1 MGLED
6 RLPRQRQP
14 TRTRCAHAATPSLWG
29 VRQDTS
35 WVQSIVVSIS
45 ASAPC
50 HALLRS
56 PCAALARVL
65 AVHLHCSPCLLHSCT
80 ARRACCTLALLV
92 WPALSEL
99 LVPCLAHPFRSLRV
113 TRSCECGHS
122 HSREAPDTTLPCAG
136 WPQCASAVTI
146 SKVSLSDYSPTE
158 ASPRKK
164 VDHAAA
170 ARGAA
175 REASLRASWLA
186 SIH

>member
-1 MGLED
+1 MTAALGTG
-6 RLPRQRQP
+6 RQATP
-14 TRTRCAHAATPSLWG
+14 PTTTRTRCAHAATPSLWG

-122 HSREAPDTTLPCAG
+122 LSREAPDTTLPCAG
-136 WPQCASAVTI
+136 WPQCARVRRHHLQGLT
-146 SKVSLSDYSPTE
+146 
-158 ASPRKK
+158 
-164 VDHAAA
+164 
-170 ARGAA
+170 
-175 REASLRASWLA
+175 LRLLTDGG
-186 SIH
+186 ITTQ